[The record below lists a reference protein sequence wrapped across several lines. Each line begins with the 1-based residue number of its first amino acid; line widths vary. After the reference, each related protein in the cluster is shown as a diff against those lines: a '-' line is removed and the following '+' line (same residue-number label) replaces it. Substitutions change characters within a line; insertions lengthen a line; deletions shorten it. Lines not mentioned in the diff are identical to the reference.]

1 MLSQGH
7 ELWNVTEN
15 MFSQILI
22 TMSLIDEKASINK
35 GYKKEIHILKI
46 HNLRLLAIGVYV

>member
-1 MLSQGH
+1 
-7 ELWNVTEN
+7 